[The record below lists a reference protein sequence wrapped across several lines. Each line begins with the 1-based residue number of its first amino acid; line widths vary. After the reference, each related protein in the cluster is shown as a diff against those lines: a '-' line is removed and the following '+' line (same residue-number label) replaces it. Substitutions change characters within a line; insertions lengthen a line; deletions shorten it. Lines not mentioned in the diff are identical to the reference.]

1 MEYIFGTTKR
11 HGIDYDGL
19 KTISSSHT
27 NLTGEVSV
35 ERIFPDSIIT
45 DTFIV
50 VEKYM
55 SKEDSEDNCY
65 DWYIIKDHYRYIDK
79 YSPAANRIDDDIS
92 EIQNAICEQSTL
104 LESALADVENAL
116 CELSEQINS

>member
-1 MEYIFGTTKR
+1 MEYIFGTTRR
-11 HGIDYDGL
+11 HGTDYDGL
-19 KTISSSHT
+19 KTINSSHT
-27 NLTGEVSV
+27 SLKGEVSV

-45 DTFIV
+45 DTFII
-50 VEKYM
+50 VEKFM
-55 SKEDSEDNCY
+55 AKEDSEGNCY

-116 CELSEQINS
+116 CELSEQLNN